1 MNDYQIMIAMIGG
14 AGYEDPRTRFSLW
27 LLEKGEPLFTYLKV
41 EFGIT
46 QGTVIGTPVLLMVLI
61 WTVRRIR
68 ERKKTIMG
76 VMKPIIGI
84 LFSGFLVVLIIF
96 GQVTQTP

>member
-27 LLEKGEPLFTYLKV
+27 LLEKAEPFFTYLRVK
-41 EFGIT
+41 FGISDVV
-46 QGTVIGTPVLLMVLI
+46 VIGTPVLLIVLI

-84 LFSGFLVVLIIF
+84 IFSGILAAGIVF